1 VAAFLLLSL
10 GLMLGMF
17 IEKSLKK
24 LSFRKPESNTAS
36 LGYSFDLEGNGSHL
50 LPPVDKKLVPKH
62 IAVIMDGNRR
72 FGKLTHA
79 DPLQGHWAGGQ
90 TLIDFVQ
97 WCMLDGVEM
106 ATVYA
111 FSTENWNRDPLE
123 VTTLMTI
130 FAKYAESFLTE
141 ALSNGVKV
149 QIFSTGEIFF
159 FFLFLLREYNYFI
172 FLFTFSADIEKLP
185 PKVRMSIQ
193 DLQTK
198 TTHCSK
204 FTLNL
209 CLSYGGRR
217 DLVIACQ
224 RIAQEVSENKI
235 TVGEI
240 NEETVSRLLQTG
252 GIPGNFIF
260 LIFICFSCSFH
271 FCVSLFLFLFSHYL
285 YPQIRIF

>member
-1 VAAFLLLSL
+1 MSESLKMSPYSREYSSLEDWSLLTVAAFLLLSL

-24 LSFRKPESNTAS
+24 LSFRKPESSTAS
-36 LGYSFDLEGNGSHL
+36 HGSAFDLEGNSGHL

-149 QIFSTGEIFF
+149 QIFSTGEHFSLAIIFILF
-159 FFLFLLREYNYFI
+159 YFLFLQILRN
-172 FLFTFSADIEKLP
+172 FL
-185 PKVRMSIQ
+185 R
-193 DLQTK
+193 
-198 TTHCSK
+198 K
-204 FTLNL
+204 F
-209 CLSYGGRR
+209 
-217 DLVIACQ
+217 ACQ
-224 RIAQEVSENKI
+224 SRIYKLKQHTVVSSLSIFVSVTADEEIWSSPVSE
-235 TVGEI
+235 
-240 NEETVSRLLQTG
+240 LLWKSVKTK
-252 GIPGNFIF
+252 
-260 LIFICFSCSFH
+260 
-271 FCVSLFLFLFSHYL
+271 
-285 YPQIRIF
+285 